1 MNNTVKSVLIFALG
15 ASMGSG
21 VTYFV
26 VRKRAQKDADKQ
38 IAEFRAYY
46 DEKTRP
52 YRVAEQ
58 MNEAAEKVE
67 ETKIVE
73 IYGGTEPDKDENYTV
88 YTDYAAK
95 KAENE
100 HPRDEIPGPRVISE
114 DEFCDAIPY
123 YAKVSLWYDKD
134 SGRLIDQMTEQ
145 EEQIDTIGQDILD
158 GMIRDNQ
165 NVIYVRNDSI
175 SIDYEVEMI

>member
-1 MNNTVKSVLIFALG
+1 MTNTVKSVLIFAAG
-15 ASMGSG
+15 VSVGSC

-26 VRKRAQKDADKQ
+26 VRNRAQKDADKQ
-38 IAEFRAYY
+38 IAEFRAYF

-52 YRVAEQ
+52 YRVADK

-67 ETKIVE
+67 EAKMAE
-73 IYGGTEPDKDENYTV
+73 IYGGTEPDKDENYVV

-114 DEFCDAIPY
+114 EEFSDVIPY

-134 SGRLIDQMTEQ
+134 SDRLIDQMTEQ
-145 EEQIDTIGQDILD
+145 EEQIDTIGRDILD

-165 NVIYVRNDSI
+165 NIIYVRNDSI